1 MGALDSPV
9 RRHVT
14 QPLGFGAKSTVGV
27 LGRRRRRYP
36 SLQPSSVSLHQ
47 RRQNDRRGPPFVLY
61 TTRRRP
67 TMTSL
72 RPTSSLDLDAH
83 VGFSPL

>member
-1 MGALDSPV
+1 M
-9 RRHVT
+9 
-14 QPLGFGAKSTVGV
+14 

-36 SLQPSSVSLHQ
+36 SLQPSSTSLCQ
-47 RRQNDRRGPPFVLY
+47 RKQKDQRGPPFALY

-67 TMTSL
+67 TTASP
-72 RPTSSLDLDAH
+72 RPTSSLDLEAH

>member
-1 MGALDSPV
+1 M
-9 RRHVT
+9 
-14 QPLGFGAKSTVGV
+14 

-36 SLQPSSVSLHQ
+36 SLQPSSISLHQ

-67 TMTSL
+67 MTTSPH
-72 RPTSSLDLDAH
+72 PTSSPDLEAH
-83 VGFSPL
+83 LRVHASLH